1 MARPEPQRE
10 PHPEPTQGYDANITP
25 RTPREP
31 APGPRPDRSRGGPA
45 DQVAEGP
52 AVPLRGPGEVRG
64 PFPSYARPG
73 QTSGKAV
80 VSLVLAIVG
89 LFIIPIILSVLA
101 IIIGWAALTD
111 VDRNPSI
118 GGRGLAI
125 SGIVIGIIGLI
136 IGIIGV
142 IVAAS
147 YNWLIVYLY

>member
-1 MARPEPQRE
+1 
-10 PHPEPTQGYDANITP
+10 
-25 RTPREP
+25 
-31 APGPRPDRSRGGPA
+31 
-45 DQVAEGP
+45 
-52 AVPLRGPGEVRG
+52 VRG

>member
-1 MARPEPQRE
+1 MD
-10 PHPEPTQGYDANITP
+10 GYDADITP
-25 RTPREP
+25 RSRPTPTPGPSGEPLPGRSVEGPSVPLREP
-31 APGPRPDRSRGGPA
+31 A
-45 DQVAEGP
+45 
-52 AVPLRGPGEVRG
+52 EVRG

-73 QTSGKAV
+73 QTNGKAI

-111 VDRNPSI
+111 IDRHPTT
-118 GGRGLAI
+118 GGKGLAI
-125 SGIVIGIIGLI
+125 AGIVIGLIGLV

-147 YNWLIVYLY
+147 YNWLIV